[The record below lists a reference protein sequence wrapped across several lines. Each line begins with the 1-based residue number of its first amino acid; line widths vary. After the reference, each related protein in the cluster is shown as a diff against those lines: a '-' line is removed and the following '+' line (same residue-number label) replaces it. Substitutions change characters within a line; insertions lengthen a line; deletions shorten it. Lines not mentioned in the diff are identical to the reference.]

1 MASPKLTSLF
11 PFNRKQTESVHH
23 LSPVTLTGGWV
34 NDSEA
39 GASAD
44 EPVAPLFF
52 TDELDG
58 GLNSFPSPFFIKD
71 LLFVWPDGVSGS
83 LSVHLQTTPTTIVG
97 VDFSTDTVDARFFE
111 GFDVR
116 VVAPP
121 LPIRAFGYGRVS
133 PTHPSLSCSFPG
145 VSEGML
151 AFWHIMGSCAS
162 YFGS

>member
-58 GLNSFPSPFFIKD
+58 GLNSFPPPFFIKD
-71 LLFVWPDGVSGS
+71 LLFVWPDGVSAS

-133 PTHPSLSCSFPG
+133 PTHPSL
-145 VSEGML
+145 
-151 AFWHIMGSCAS
+151 
-162 YFGS
+162 